1 MIIKNKSWPSILRV
15 QFSRSNFLKLEI
27 FTLIVLVSQFFAIIT
42 VVLVVKLRT
51 RVRKEREEIR
61 NLAKSLANLRKVA
74 NIICIDRDA
83 TRSRI
88 RNSSFSKYFEQVG
101 QLSTSEKL
109 SVYCQIRWN
118 CVVGKYCSVLSAM
131 IYRSSTS
138 KMHLILKC
146 DNSIF
151 HPILSSYLL

>member
-51 RVRKEREEIR
+51 RVRKEREENTKLGEIPGEFAKGSEY
-61 NLAKSLANLRKVA
+61 NLH
-74 NIICIDRDA
+74 
-83 TRSRI
+83 RSRI

-118 CVVGKYCSVLSAM
+118 CVVGKYCPVLSAM